1 MKSKRL
7 HDHIYLKEN
16 RYKKT
21 KEMFKFIDK
30 NAFKNNKRNFEEEVC
45 DIGCAAGEFLYFLK
59 RKYPKKFLTGADVRQ
74 DLLAKAKKIVKGV
87 NFKKG
92 SVLNK
97 NLFRKSKFDKIF
109 MVGVH
114 PIFDNFEICFSNLIF
129 WGKPKAEIYICDM
142 FNPFPVDVLIRY
154 KLSENYNS
162 KTYETGW
169 NIFSEKSVS
178 KFLKKN
184 KKVLNFSFKK
194 FQMPFDLKPQKD
206 PIRSWTI
213 KSENRRLMINGISII
228 QPQTLLKIKLKN
240 F

>member
-1 MKSKRL
+1 MAVLKSYQSYPWMLNLVTDSL
-7 HDHIYLKEN
+7 H
-16 RYKKT
+16 
-21 KEMFKFIDK
+21 
-30 NAFKNNKRNFEEEVC
+30 
-45 DIGCAAGEFLYFLK
+45 
-59 RKYPKKFLTGADVRQ
+59 
-74 DLLAKAKKIVKGV
+74 
-87 NFKKG
+87 
-92 SVLNK
+92 S
-97 NLFRKSKFDKIF
+97 
-109 MVGVH
+109 
-114 PIFDNFEICFSNLIF
+114 SNL
-129 WGKPKAEIYICDM
+129 
-142 FNPFPVDVLIRY
+142 L
-154 KLSENYNS
+154 LSENYNS